1 MPQAAVP
8 LAMMAISAGMQVPGM
23 ISARKQQKKLSQMQD
38 IKMGKIGEAEQM
50 AKGGPLSTANL
61 AQMAKYREQVRAG
74 QAERGIFSSG
84 VAGAQEAEIMPQIE
98 QSFRQQQANAI
109 LGIAGAYDPL
119 ISSQAASMAGGGGGG
134 GGEMFG
140 MGMEGLMQE
149 YLPGKPAGE
158 PNAPIIRR
166 KPRKRQP
173 RSLWDE

>member
-134 GGEMFG
+134 REPRRGGG
-140 MGMEGLMQE
+140 GG
-149 YLPGKPAGE
+149 GG
-158 PNAPIIRR
+158 R
-166 KPRKRQP
+166 
-173 RSLWDE
+173 W